1 MLFLITLRRG
11 YLIQGFQDQIS
22 ELHDTLFTHSR
33 SRLSNLRMLN
43 AKLPSSLENSNR
55 NYEQWQLG
63 ELIRQP
69 LNDRLRF
76 VLIDIPFM
84 RNMYL
89 QNGYTAGLELERAFG
104 KFLKTKIKE
113 PIGCTIFRCKLVVY
127 RKNGSERSEPEIL
140 FNQIQSWLNDFAPE
154 RKINR
159 IVRIGIA
166 DYPFLPRA
174 YTAIN
179 DKELLDILLMATN
192 IARELSL
199 SEAKVIGS
207 ILKRL
212 IMPQPPAL
220 LRKIFD
226 FLVNKQ

>member
-1 MLFLITLRRG
+1 
-11 YLIQGFQDQIS
+11 
-22 ELHDTLFTHSR
+22 
-33 SRLSNLRMLN
+33 MLN

-113 PIGCTIFRCKLVVY
+113 PDRLYHFSDASLLYIE
-127 RKNGSERSEPEIL
+127 KNW
-140 FNQIQSWLNDFAPE
+140 Q
-154 RKINR
+154 
-159 IVRIGIA
+159 
-166 DYPFLPRA
+166 RA
-174 YTAIN
+174 
-179 DKELLDILLMATN
+179 K
-192 IARELSL
+192 
-199 SEAKVIGS
+199 
-207 ILKRL
+207 
-212 IMPQPPAL
+212 
-220 LRKIFD
+220 
-226 FLVNKQ
+226 